1 LPSKNLPCQQYLYAL
16 KDLYQVIFGNAH
28 FFFLKR
34 AKKPLPYINIG
45 EANKGMARTIKEK
58 EKAGKEKPARK
69 GTKQNTV
76 SLKAPPGSSRRQ
88 GPNPFLLP

>member
-1 LPSKNLPCQQYLYAL
+1 
-16 KDLYQVIFGNAH
+16 
-28 FFFLKR
+28 LKR

-45 EANKGMARTIKEK
+45 EANKGMARAIKEK

-76 SLKAPPGSSRRQ
+76 SLKAPPGS
-88 GPNPFLLP
+88 